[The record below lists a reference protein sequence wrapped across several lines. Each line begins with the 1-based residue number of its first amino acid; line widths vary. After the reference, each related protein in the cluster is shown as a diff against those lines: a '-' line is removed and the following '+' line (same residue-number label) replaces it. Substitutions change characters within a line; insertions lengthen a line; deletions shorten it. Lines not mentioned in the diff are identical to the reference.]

1 MGSITRILCQF
12 GSRLSQFFFV
22 PGIVFTETDRQ
33 TSYSTLL
40 KQQGHSSPLGVLTK
54 FSRQKWRGGEG
65 GEDGDIRR
73 LPDCW
78 QTVQQTPTWCQQTRL
93 EGADT

>member
-54 FSRQKWRGGEG
+54 FSRQKWRGGREG
-65 GEDGDIRR
+65 KMGIYDVS
-73 LPDCW
+73 
-78 QTVQQTPTWCQQTRL
+78 QTVGRHCSRHQR
-93 EGADT
+93 GVSRHV